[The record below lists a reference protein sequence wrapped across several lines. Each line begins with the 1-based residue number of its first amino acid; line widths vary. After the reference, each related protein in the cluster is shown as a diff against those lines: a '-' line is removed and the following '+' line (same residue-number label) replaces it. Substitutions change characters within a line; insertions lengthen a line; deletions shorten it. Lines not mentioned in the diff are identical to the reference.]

1 MFLIVDDDQSM
12 RQLMS
17 AMLKEIGVLDIKSAA
32 SGVDAL
38 VLVDQH
44 PQQIEAIIVDLCMPK
59 MDGIEL
65 LRELSERN
73 YSGRLVVMSGLDK
86 SVLRSALEVA
96 RMHPLNVV
104 GAIPK
109 PIDVDEL
116 SKILQRTATLSGKVE
131 TSYRHMQ
138 IDDLFDAVTHR
149 NIKPY
154 YQPLVDIRNEK
165 VVGIESLARWE
176 HDTLGM
182 VPPDVFIPMAERE
195 GVIYT
200 LTNLMF
206 ELTLKDF
213 KCLKELGHSLQLSF
227 NLSAKLLHLQRLPD
241 NYAKQV
247 RKFDIAPEEVVLEI
261 TESFGIVNDRDA
273 METLNR
279 LRLQGFKLSIDD
291 FGTGY
296 ASMNNLLNMP
306 FTQIK
311 IDRAFVTNASEND
324 VAKTLLESC
333 LKLSHDLELEVVCE
347 GIESEQD
354 LDLVKQLDGTLAQ
367 GFLIARPKPFKE
379 LIRWLDSF
387 DCIVKGKS
395 R

>member
-1 MFLIVDDDQSM
+1 MFLIVDDDLSI
-12 RQLMS
+12 RQLLL
-17 AMLKEIGVLDIKSAA
+17 AMLRDIGVSDIKSAS

-38 VLVDQH
+38 ELLDRH
-44 PQQIEAIIVDLCMPK
+44 PQQFEVIIVDLCMPE

-65 LRELSERN
+65 LRKLSERN
-73 YSGRLVVMSGLDK
+73 YSGRLIVMSGLDK
-86 SVLRSALEVA
+86 SVLRGALEVA
-96 RMHPLNVV
+96 RRHPLNVV

-116 SKILQRTATLSGKVE
+116 SKILQRTATLSGRVA

-138 IDDLFDAVTHR
+138 VDDLFDAVTHR

-165 VVGIESLARWE
+165 VVGIEALARWE
-176 HDTLGM
+176 HEALGM
-182 VPPDVFIPMAERE
+182 IPPDIFIPMAERE

-206 ELTLKDF
+206 ELALKDF
-213 KCLKELGHSLQLSF
+213 KCLKEIGYQLQLSF

-241 NYAKQV
+241 NYVKQV

-261 TESFGIVNDRDA
+261 TESFGIVDDHEA

-279 LRLQGFKLSIDD
+279 LRLQGFRLSIDD

-324 VAKTLLESC
+324 IAKTLLESC

-354 LDLVKQLDGTLAQ
+354 LSLVKQLNGSIAQ
-367 GFLIARPKPFKE
+367 GFLIARPKPLKE

-387 DCIVKGKS
+387 ECIIKKQS
-395 R
+395 S